1 MIIRLFVESLGPNT
15 FGTRGRRSIRER
27 RRFVTAGQDRV
38 VQIGRVGFSG
48 IKGYDNSLTL
58 CIYPDVAHS
67 RDAHERFAQFADAFV
82 AIFAFRR
89 DRDSLQHRFV
99 GALQIMRVG
108 WIEMVRIE
116 WFDHRFNLRAG
127 TRRASPCLKV
137 IIAAKPPPQ
146 RRFDWARTLSCHSE
160 RSRGISDFLEKNS
173 KRCLGPSRTGV
184 FTRHDK
190 EADRVRGS
198 SHRRLFERGL
208 PRDRFK
214 HAPDI
219 FHQNFMSG
227 GVRMNAIG

>member
-27 RRFVTAGQDRV
+27 RRFVTAAQNRV
-38 VQIGRVGFSG
+38 VQIGCVGFSG
-48 IKGYDNSLTL
+48 IKRYDYPLTL
-58 CIYPDVAHS
+58 GIYPDAAHS
-67 RDAHERFAQFADAFV
+67 RDAHEWFAQFADAFV

-127 TRRASPCLKV
+127 TRRASPCPKV

-146 RRFDWARTLSCHSE
+146 RRFDWARTFSCHSE
-160 RSRGISDFLEKNS
+160 RSRGISDFLQKNS
-173 KRCLGPSRTGV
+173 KRCLDCA
-184 FTRHDK
+184 RHDK

-208 PRDRFK
+208 
-214 HAPDI
+214 
-219 FHQNFMSG
+219 
-227 GVRMNAIG
+227 